1 MIIIFVFLGLLR
13 GFPMIDLSSPN
24 FILSLIMLT
33 INHVLAFGHF
43 GEVSSIFSF
52 IFRVPAVKFGTVSGG
67 WNPSYIQFKNQK
79 LRVFFRNII
88 HSMMFWHIS
97 HFVFGWFLSHF
108 LFHYQLVKMFYQ
120 PVTVAVKKM
129 LYRII

>member
-67 WNPSYIQFKNQK
+67 RNPIYIQFKPEIES
-79 LRVFFRNII
+79 FFRNII
-88 HSMMFWHIS
+88 HFMMFWHIS

-108 LFHYQLVKMFYQ
+108 SFHYQLVKMFYQ

>member
-1 MIIIFVFLGLLR
+1 
-13 GFPMIDLSSPN
+13 MIDLSSPN

-67 WNPSYIQFKNQK
+67 
-79 LRVFFRNII
+79 RNLIYTPE
-88 HSMMFWHIS
+88 
-97 HFVFGWFLSHF
+97 VP
-108 LFHYQLVKMFYQ
+108 LFATPKLVKK
-120 PVTVAVKKM
+120 VLRKRGTVAKRGQCPDK
-129 LYRII
+129 I